1 MRASLGGPFLTN
13 WPYDLVCFA
22 FQRSHGGLPHARE
35 NATTRQWN
43 AACVDRHLGSISYR
57 LGFSKAELTPRQ
69 RLPLDAN
76 TYVASSLAG
85 FQLRTRLP
93 VAELS
98 ARALRPHRHTEQRSL
113 DLALLIKDTSLAG
126 RSRHSQSIPA
136 DLQGCSI
143 LASAVEF
150 KYRIGLSASGWRLS
164 RSTATVRARIW
175 HVRSL
180 LPSASPNHCRQ

>member
-76 TYVASSLAG
+76 TYAAASLAG
-85 FQLRTRLP
+85 FQLGNVLLP
-93 VAELS
+93 VK
-98 ARALRPHRHTEQRSL
+98 R
-113 DLALLIKDTSLAG
+113 
-126 RSRHSQSIPA
+126 RSRNA
-136 DLQGCSI
+136 
-143 LASAVEF
+143 
-150 KYRIGLSASGWRLS
+150 
-164 RSTATVRARIW
+164 ARGAPD
-175 HVRSL
+175 VV
-180 LPSASPNHCRQ
+180 N

>member
-1 MRASLGGPFLTN
+1 MRASLGRPFLTN

-76 TYVASSLAG
+76 TYAAASLGAFNWETCFCRSNG
-85 FQLRTRLP
+85 DRGTQ
-93 VAELS
+93 
-98 ARALRPHRHTEQRSL
+98 RAA
-113 DLALLIKDTSLAG
+113 DLTLLIKDTRLAD
-126 RSRHSQSIPA
+126 RSRHSQSSRA
-136 DLQGCSI
+136 
-143 LASAVEF
+143 A
-150 KYRIGLSASGWRLS
+150 RLS
-164 RSTATVRARIW
+164 RATVRAKIS

-180 LPSASPNHCRQ
+180 LPSASPNHCRR